1 MEPTYSWPV
10 TDLTEAW
17 NATATKLPPG
27 WRLDGLRCTST
38 GLGPEQRGDAWR
50 AVAVAA
56 DGTTIEGLGEDP
68 VRALDD
74 LLLKVPP

>member
-1 MEPTYSWPV
+1 M

-17 NATATKLPPG
+17 NAAATKLSPG

-50 AVAVAA
+50 AVAVAD
-56 DGTTIEGLGEDP
+56 DGMTIARVGVDP
-68 VRALDD
+68 DRALDD
-74 LLLKVPP
+74 LLLKVPR